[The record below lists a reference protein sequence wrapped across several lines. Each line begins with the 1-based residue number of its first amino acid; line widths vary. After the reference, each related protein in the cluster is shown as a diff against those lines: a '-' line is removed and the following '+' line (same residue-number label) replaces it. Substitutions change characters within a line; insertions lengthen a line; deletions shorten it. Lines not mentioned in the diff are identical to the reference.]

1 MLALSI
7 SLKEITSDATNLSYS
22 SYVDAYRNMA
32 VSQSKGDL
40 KRQMKRFA
48 GMKLRNLNDP
58 NAGEP
63 DSVTFIRNEKPT
75 LSIIDFKSLYVTTLI
90 TLEPIVQ
97 HANRVCHICSCT

>member
-1 MLALSI
+1 MYN
-7 SLKEITSDATNLSYS
+7 DS

-58 NAGEP
+58 LAGEP
-63 DSVTFIRNEKPT
+63 PPVIFIRNDQKT
-75 LSIIDFKSLYVTTLI
+75 D
-90 TLEPIVQ
+90 Q
-97 HANRVCHICSCT
+97 